1 MITFSNLSIE
11 PEEIVDFLKREVLY
25 KEVCQKIIYQKII
38 AQAAIERGITVTAEE
53 IQAEADNMRW
63 ANRLKKPSDTII
75 WLTEQMITVDDWEA
89 GIHDR
94 LLAQKLAEFLFAKK
108 VDKFF
113 AQNRSIFDQFVLYQI
128 VVPYEQV
135 AREILY
141 HIDEEEISFYE
152 AAHLYDIDERRRYL
166 CGYEG
171 KHSLGSLPLEIATVV
186 FRAPVGEV
194 LGPIQTEQGYHLLM
208 VEGYVPDEF
217 TPERRQDILELLF
230 KDWLASELNY
240 RIRSHLMLGKH
251 EFATD
256 DNRLA
261 S

>member
-63 ANRLKKPSDTII
+63 VNRLKKPSDTII

-152 AAHLYDIDERRRYL
+152 AAHLYDIDERRRYQ

-186 FRAPVGEV
+186 FKAPVGEV
-194 LGPIQTEQGYHLLM
+194 LGPVKTERGYHLLM

-230 KDWLASELNY
+230 KDWLASELNL
-240 RIRSHLMLGKH
+240 RLRSYFSLDKH
-251 EFATD
+251 QSAVD